1 MKQKYPEFKLRIAY
15 EGLYQETDKRF
26 KLLVDNANFIHFVQG
41 PSRSSLNINRMNKHV
56 KYYVGDTKFEMFG
69 IYIYIYIIKNI
80 IYNKY
85 IDKKS
90 KGGQVDRENVVKS
103 IFEQSSVNEDDEILL
118 FIGAWLPYFDYELI
132 RDEKPKAVP
141 QHRHWTDRECGKKIR
156 LIPPYIYRY

>member
-69 IYIYIYIIKNI
+69 IYIYIYN
-80 IYNKY
+80 Y
-85 IDKKS
+85 
-90 KGGQVDRENVVKS
+90 
-103 IFEQSSVNEDDEILL
+103 
-118 FIGAWLPYFDYELI
+118 
-132 RDEKPKAVP
+132 
-141 QHRHWTDRECGKKIR
+141 
-156 LIPPYIYRY
+156 